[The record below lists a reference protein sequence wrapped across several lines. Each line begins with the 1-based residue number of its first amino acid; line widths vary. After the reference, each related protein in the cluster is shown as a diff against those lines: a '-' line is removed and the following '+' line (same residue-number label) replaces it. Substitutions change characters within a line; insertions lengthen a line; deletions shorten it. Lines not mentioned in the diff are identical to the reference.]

1 MRLRLAETSNLNRQ
15 ERDAMLDEEFE
26 RNSFCSQ
33 NFKRVLA
40 CLMRGK
46 GNQVESLTQAKLGQR
61 QKDWPPIVA
70 DVVMCA
76 ASGQTRDLVMPGFRR
91 DEFMADVAKAAVP
104 GGSTTSS
111 DFAGP
116 LLGYQQLAEGY
127 FASRRNAD
135 ILDALATEWLP
146 MPTNTRFALT
156 VGIGSG
162 RAPVSELTWKPV
174 TAFSFNGAIT
184 QPRKAAALVVVSNDL
199 IKFRAPYAD
208 ALMNAQLSIALANAD
223 AIDVVSVLLDGI
235 TPAAST
241 SDARVDLETA
251 LAAID
256 LGQASRPMI
265 FTSPAALK
273 QLAMLGRHDGPPCFP
288 DLVIPSG
295 GSISGMPVMAVDA
308 LSNYSTYGD
317 VLLVVDAA
325 RMGGD
330 PGTPIIKVATA
341 GAIQMASDPTESPPD
356 LAANMISLF
365 QDDSTAVILERFY
378 SIARPFADSV
388 ACISHARYG
397 TGSP

>member
-1 MRLRLAETSNLNRQ
+1 MQDFEPNSFGLKN
-15 ERDAMLDEEFE
+15 FE
-26 RNSFCSQ
+26 R
-33 NFKRVLA
+33 VLS
-40 CLMRGK
+40 CLMIGK
-46 GNQVESLTQAKLGQR
+46 GRQVESLTQAKLMQLRGAL
-61 QKDWPPIVA
+61 PIVA
-70 DVVMCA
+70 DAVL
-76 ASGQTRDLVMPGFRR
+76 ASACGETRDLIMPSFRR
-91 DEFMADVAKAAVP
+91 DEFLSAVQKGAIPAGILTDNTFAA
-104 GGSTTSS
+104 
-111 DFAGP
+111 P
-116 LLGYQQLAEGY
+116 LIVYQQLADGY
-127 FASRRNAD
+127 FASRRNID

-162 RAPVSELTWKPV
+162 GAPVSELTWKPV

-223 AIDVVSVLLDGI
+223 AIDVVSVLLDGL
-235 TPAAST
+235 TPIGST
-241 SDARVDLETA
+241 GEARADLEAA

-265 FTSPAALK
+265 FTSPTVLK

-330 PGTPIIKVATA
+330 PGTPIIKIATA
-341 GAIQMASDPTESPPD
+341 GAIQMASDPTESPPET
-356 LAANMISLF
+356 AASMISLY

-378 SIARPFADSV
+378 SVARPFADSV
-388 ACISHARYG
+388 ACISHVAYG